1 MRKRKPFDSLFAHDE
16 NDKVWVKA
24 TEVIKGCF
32 PATLYEGL
40 AMATFDS
47 SLDTYITADDA
58 IDLLLKHAEEH
69 SDEET
74 RTLDSIKIAIIV
86 REQRKGKFK

>member
-1 MRKRKPFDSLFAHDE
+1 MRKHRFDGLFTYDE
-16 NDKVWVKA
+16 VGCLWVKA
-24 TEVIKGCF
+24 SEIVDSLH
-32 PATLYEGL
+32 TLLYHGL
-40 AMATFDS
+40 RTGTFKHSGDV
-47 SLDTYITADDA
+47 LFITADDA

-86 REQRKGKFK
+86 REQRKGKIK